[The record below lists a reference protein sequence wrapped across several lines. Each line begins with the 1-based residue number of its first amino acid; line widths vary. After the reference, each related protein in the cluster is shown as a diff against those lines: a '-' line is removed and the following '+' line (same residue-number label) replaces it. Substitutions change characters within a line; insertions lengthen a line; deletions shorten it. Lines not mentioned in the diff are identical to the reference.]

1 MHNKGNVGAPAK
13 SFKDAIK
20 RLFSEL
26 KGYRKLVVIALT
38 LAVLGSILS
47 ILAPDQLSNLT
58 DKISE
63 GLVINTDNLQTI
75 SEKITENLN
84 EERIGAI
91 LRPNL
96 TEENIQSILLDPAI
110 SSEDKE
116 ALQNL
121 LTSEN
126 VSTTSFAAL
135 SPDILNKIFTTTT
148 YEGVEISKEDKISF
162 LGLVHGEKPD
172 VSDEFIQ
179 VVFPSIEVLGTTI
192 PSDEQYSFL
201 VALGTLDENIDT
213 VSLYQKMDEL
223 PTSIENLIAP
233 TMDMDAILKIVY
245 LLIGMYPL

>member
-96 TEENIQSILLDPAI
+96 TEENIQSILIDPAI

-116 ALQNL
+116 VLQNL
-121 LTSEN
+121 FE
-126 VSTTSFAAL
+126 
-135 SPDILNKIFTTTT
+135 
-148 YEGVEISKEDKISF
+148 
-162 LGLVHGEKPD
+162 
-172 VSDEFIQ
+172 
-179 VVFPSIEVLGTTI
+179 
-192 PSDEQYSFL
+192 
-201 VALGTLDENIDT
+201 
-213 VSLYQKMDEL
+213 
-223 PTSIENLIAP
+223 
-233 TMDMDAILKIVY
+233 
-245 LLIGMYPL
+245 